1 MKFLILSDTHG
12 NYPLAIKALETAGRV
27 DRIFH
32 LGDCIDD
39 ARLMEE
45 LTGHRIIMV
54 PGNCDLS
61 APESPEILTVLAGT
75 TFFVTHGDRYNVKS
89 GLSRLH
95 QKACREN
102 AQIVLYGHTHQ
113 SHIGEIDGILYVN
126 PGCLRFNWSHSS
138 YALLAIDSGIYR
150 AWTFQISP

>member
-12 NYPLAIKALETAGRV
+12 NYRLAIKALEAAGRV
-27 DRIFH
+27 DRIFY
-32 LGDCIDD
+32 LGDGIDD

-45 LTGHRIIMV
+45 LTGHSIIKV

-61 APESPEILTVLAGT
+61 APEPPEIQTVLAGK

-95 QKACREN
+95 QKASRER

-126 PGCLRFNWSHSS
+126 PGCLRFNWSPSS
-138 YALLAIDSGIYR
+138 YALLTIDSGINR
-150 AWTFQISP
+150 ARIIQIAP